1 MKNKDYSKWL
11 KFALVFI
18 AFTLCIL
25 KWLNILPNASIF
37 EVWTSA
43 ACAYGICLG
52 TMDFDIIADNLRE
65 KKKE

>member
-11 KFALVFI
+11 KFALVLI

-25 KWLNILPNASIF
+25 KWLNILPLASVAEI
-37 EVWTSA
+37 WGSA

-52 TMDFDIIADNLRE
+52 TMDFNIVADNL
-65 KKKE
+65 KGD